1 MTRDPESL
9 AHKEWLGYV
18 QPTGLVVS
26 IPALLAAQAHIN
38 RNIAPEHQRFLSSLP
53 RDKDDNPIPE
63 IRDFPEFT
71 RTVLGWR
78 ASDLEPVRPGDPQ
91 YATAEVTL
99 PEYHETLRPT
109 HVVREYTPKDPNNRG

>member
-26 IPALLAAQAHIN
+26 IPAMLAAQAHIN
-38 RNIAPEHQRFLSSLP
+38 RNIAPDHQRFLSSLP

-63 IRDFPEFT
+63 VRDFPEFT
-71 RTVLGWR
+71 RTVLAWR
-78 ASDLEPVRPGDPQ
+78 ALTSSRSIP
-91 YATAEVTL
+91 ATHSTRRSRSPFPNTTRLCA
-99 PEYHETLRPT
+99 RPT
-109 HVVREYTPKDPNNRG
+109 SSESTRRKTQTVHG